1 MLTRATTNL
10 IEAVG
15 GHPAVKGGAQGD
27 GPGDPERTRCPRE
40 GGSGDLC
47 RSEAVAVR
55 RLETSG
61 LGTTQARHH
70 LRRFVMTRIRFPR
83 RTGRRRTFLGV
94 LTLTAILVVIAVPNA
109 MAVHDLEFQLEG
121 NTADDAAALEDFDWE
136 TFFEG
141 PGNIND
147 VFATLPDPAVPG
159 FEVAGAKA
167 DHALPDQSTF
177 ATGSKDTLSISP
189 GWQCKRSNN
198 VGDKVDI
205 LNAYS
210 VAYTDPATS
219 DLILYFGVELSAP
232 NGDANV
238 GMWFLQGEVNCNAST
253 GGNVPFTG
261 GHEDGDV
268 FVVAAFT
275 NGGSQANVTAYE
287 WSGDDDT
294 GGIDPNNTVG
304 GLCGD
309 AVNNPDDIVCAI
321 TNDDPVNTPWNSPDK
336 NGGNLDPTEFFEGA
350 INLTETFGA
359 GEDTCFARFLANTRS
374 SQSLGATIFDFAEGE
389 LDVCR
394 PSTVLTKTASAQVT
408 YTYRETNDGNTPLTN
423 VSVTDNNCSPLARG
437 ADNPG
442 NNDNVLDPDE
452 TWVFTCTT
460 TIAGP
465 TATAGVTNTANG
477 SGDDPADR
485 TVRFCTPAELANP
498 PAGVVCDQDERD
510 SVTVTITHG

>member
-1 MLTRATTNL
+1 MGVSKRRFSAFGVL
-10 IEAVG
+10 IVLAALFV
-15 GHPAVKGGAQGD
+15 
-27 GPGDPERTRCPRE
+27 
-40 GGSGDLC
+40 L
-47 RSEAVAVR
+47 VAVV
-55 RLETSG
+55 
-61 LGTTQARHH
+61 A
-70 LRRFVMTRIRFPR
+70 FPA
-83 RTGRRRTFLGV
+83 G
-94 LTLTAILVVIAVPNA
+94 
-109 MAVHDLEFQLEG
+109 AVHNLEFQLEG
-121 NTADDAAALEDFDWE
+121 NTADNAAAAEDFDWE

-141 PGNIND
+141 PGDIND
-147 VFATLPDPAVPG
+147 VFASLPNGAVPG
-159 FEVAGAKA
+159 FEAAGAKA
-167 DHALPDQSTF
+167 DYFLPDQSTY
-177 ATGSKDTLSISP
+177 ATGSKDTLPVSP

-210 VAYTDPATS
+210 VAYTDPDSS

-238 GMWFLQGEVNCNAST
+238 GMWFLQGQVDCNASG

-294 GGIDPNNTVG
+294 GGIDPTNQSG

-309 AVNNPDDIVCAI
+309 TAGNPDDVVCAI
-321 TNDDPVNTPWNSPDK
+321 TNSASVNTPWNSPDK
-336 NGGNLDPTEFFEGA
+336 NGGDLDPTEFFEGA
-350 INLTETFGA
+350 INLTDAFGI

-374 SQSLGATIFDFAEGE
+374 SQSLTATIFDFAEGE

-408 YTYRETNDGNTPLTN
+408 YTYHETNDGNTPLTS
-423 VSVTDNNCSPLARG
+423 VSVTDDQCSPLVRG
-437 ADNPG
+437 TDNPG
-442 NNDNVLDPDE
+442 NNDNVLDPNE
-452 TWVFTCTT
+452 TWVFTCTK

-465 TATAGVTNTANG
+465 TAATGVTNIANG
-477 SGDDPADR
+477 SGVDPGNR
-485 TVRFCTPAELANP
+485 TVRACTAAELANP
-498 PAGVVCDQDERD
+498 PSNVICDQDERD
-510 SVTVTITHG
+510 SVTVTITHN